1 MDQKRDAYGQEVWA
15 FFQGKKSFE
24 VIERDDGF
32 VDFSTGAPAYF
43 AKFKDWPK
51 IQKHAIKYAKGNVLD
66 VGAGAGRVSLYLQ
79 KKKINVVA
87 IDNSPLAIQV
97 CKKRGVKHAKVL
109 PIEQISTFKPNTF
122 DSIIMFGNNF
132 GLFSSFKKA
141 KLLLKKFYKITTPS
155 ALIITEN
162 VDPYKTEDPVHLL
175 YHKFNRKRGR
185 MPGQLRIRIRF
196 RNYTGDWFDYLL
208 VSKEEMKEILK
219 DTGWRVKKFI
229 DVGNYMY
236 SAIIEKE

>member
-1 MDQKRDAYGQEVWA
+1 MELKRDAYGQEVWA
-15 FFQGKKSFE
+15 FFLGKKSFE

-43 AKFKDWPK
+43 AEFKDWPK
-51 IQKHAIKYAKGNVLD
+51 IQKQAIKYACGRVLD

-79 KKKINVVA
+79 KRGFDVVA
-87 IDNSPLAIQV
+87 IDNSPLAIKV

-109 PIEQISTFKPNTF
+109 PIEHIDKFKPNSF

-132 GLFSSFKKA
+132 GLFANFKKA
-141 KLLLKKFYKITTPS
+141 KLLLKKFHRITSSS

-162 VDPYKTEDPVHLL
+162 VDPYKTEDPVHLA
-175 YHKFNRKRGR
+175 YHKFNKKRGR
-185 MPGQLRIRIRF
+185 MPGQLRIRVRF
-196 RNYTGDWFDYLL
+196 RNYIGNWFDYLL
-208 VSKEEMKEILK
+208 VSKNEMKEILK

-229 DVGNYMY
+229 DSDNYMY